1 MLRLFRRKNWKSLSP
16 KETKLMKP
24 NKKERRGK
32 RPQRRNKTRRRRTIT
47 TFTITTKSSKA
58 LNRFLSLH
66 QLRLM
71 RFKRLLRPS
80 RLKDSTSNKPKNK
93 KRKDLKRRDRRRSIK
108 LELRLLRKSSSERR
122 RVKKEPN
129 RLVVIEEIVERETMK
144 IEVEEDTE
152 VTVETARMKSPP
164 SNNPRKNLSDQ
175 RVVTPSSS
183 RWTPMISLRFNET

>member
-24 NKKERRGK
+24 SKKERRAK

-80 RLKDSTSNKPKNK
+80 RLKDSTSNKPRNK

-144 IEVEEDTE
+144 IEVEEDKE